1 MNFEQL
7 LKRAKN
13 KDPEAKEQL
22 YEMFRPLLIHQ
33 AMISGRFS
41 EDLYQ
46 ELSLTFLF
54 CIDSFKIEKALRLI
68 KDNENRQKKSKNK
81 GLLNAYGK
89 GKIFNKTLDSSFEK
103 LLYCLLS

>member
-13 KDPEAKEQL
+13 KDPEAKELL

-54 CIDSFKIEKALRLI
+54 CLDSFKIEKALRLI

-81 GLLNAYGK
+81 GME
-89 GKIFNKTLDSSFEK
+89 SF
-103 LLYCLLS
+103 

>member
-1 MNFEQL
+1 MDNSLLAVRDINHKYIVVERGLKMNFEQL

-81 GLLNAYGK
+81 GME
-89 GKIFNKTLDSSFEK
+89 SF
-103 LLYCLLS
+103 

>member
-13 KDPEAKEQL
+13 KDPEAKELL

-41 EDLYQ
+41 DVDFFWVGLVPA
-46 ELSLTFLF
+46 LF
-54 CIDSFKIEKALRLI
+54 DSFSGI
-68 KDNENRQKKSKNK
+68 
-81 GLLNAYGK
+81 
-89 GKIFNKTLDSSFEK
+89 
-103 LLYCLLS
+103 CLK

>member
-13 KDPEAKEQL
+13 KEPEAKELL

-46 ELSLTFLF
+46 ELCVTFLL
-54 CIDSFKIEKALRLI
+54 CIDSFKIEKAIR
-68 KDNENRQKKSKNK
+68 
-81 GLLNAYGK
+81 
-89 GKIFNKTLDSSFEK
+89 FNKRQRKSAKEE
-103 LLYCLLS
+103 